1 MMKQVTSN
9 AITIIDEMIQVEERI
24 VKSLGNIRGDS
35 DDVTVQIMKA
45 SEWRLEKLR
54 ELQSLSNNEEVN

>member
-1 MMKQVTSN
+1 MMTQVTSET
-9 AITIIDEMIQVEERI
+9 ITIIDEMIQVEERI

-45 SEWRLEKLR
+45 SKWRLEKLR
-54 ELQSLSNNEEVN
+54 KLRSLSINEEVN

>member
-1 MMKQVTSN
+1 MMAQITSEP
-9 AITIIDEMIQVEERI
+9 ITIIDEMIQVEQRI

-45 SEWRLEKLR
+45 SKWRLEKLR
-54 ELQSLSNNEEVN
+54 KLRSLSINEEVN